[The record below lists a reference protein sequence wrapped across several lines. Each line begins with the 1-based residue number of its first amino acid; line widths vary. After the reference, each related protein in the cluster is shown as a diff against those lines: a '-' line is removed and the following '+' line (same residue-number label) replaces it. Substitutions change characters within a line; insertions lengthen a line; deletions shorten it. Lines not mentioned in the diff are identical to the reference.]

1 MRIIYYVEVNFICI
15 LLLLLFGNIFLRKLK
30 QQSSENI
37 LFNCML
43 FTAIVFCVSDMIAG
57 IFRGQMFAGARAIL
71 NISNWMYYETL
82 SIIAC
87 LWLFYVS
94 MRLNHNQT
102 LPYRKILLYLTPLII
117 YTLISLMN
125 FKTGFMFTINEQNLY
140 VRGEGI
146 IFHWIMTWGYLVV
159 STVMTCYTY
168 FTEKSK
174 MKKEEIKPFM
184 YFIIAPTIASF
195 IQMLFYGV
203 TSTQVGITLSI
214 VMICITNQN
223 SQILTDPLTGL
234 NNGRVLNSY
243 FESYLNHPSTQPFM
257 LMMID
262 INGFKKINDTF
273 GHVMG
278 DTVLKEVSKVL
289 KNECKTMTS
298 RLFICRY
305 GGDEFLIAGFLDNEE
320 LIEQF
325 KHAIHDSCK
334 QIHQKATIPCVI
346 EMSIGYAYSV
356 CHDNNELEVLIN
368 QADLAMY
375 REKPNRKNSN
385 KRI

>member
-140 VRGEGI
+140 VRG
-146 IFHWIMTWGYLVV
+146 
-159 STVMTCYTY
+159 
-168 FTEKSK
+168 
-174 MKKEEIKPFM
+174 
-184 YFIIAPTIASF
+184 
-195 IQMLFYGV
+195 
-203 TSTQVGITLSI
+203 
-214 VMICITNQN
+214 
-223 SQILTDPLTGL
+223 
-234 NNGRVLNSY
+234 
-243 FESYLNHPSTQPFM
+243 
-257 LMMID
+257 
-262 INGFKKINDTF
+262 
-273 GHVMG
+273 
-278 DTVLKEVSKVL
+278 
-289 KNECKTMTS
+289 
-298 RLFICRY
+298 
-305 GGDEFLIAGFLDNEE
+305 
-320 LIEQF
+320 
-325 KHAIHDSCK
+325 
-334 QIHQKATIPCVI
+334 
-346 EMSIGYAYSV
+346 
-356 CHDNNELEVLIN
+356 
-368 QADLAMY
+368 
-375 REKPNRKNSN
+375 
-385 KRI
+385 